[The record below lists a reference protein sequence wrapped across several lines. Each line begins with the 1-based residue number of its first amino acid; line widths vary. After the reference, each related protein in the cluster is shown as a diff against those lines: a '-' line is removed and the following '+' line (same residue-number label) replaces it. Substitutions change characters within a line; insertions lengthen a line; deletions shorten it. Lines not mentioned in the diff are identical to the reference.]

1 MKKKNWKDTLAW
13 LGEKLS
19 FLKLDMDEDEEEELE
34 IEERAFAPGRELPE
48 GDPKQRLERSRRQA
62 RHWRIFL
69 ASLIVIIAGSFF
81 LYNQLHVF
89 QDYVITASKSV
100 EAVSGTK
107 YLSVGK
113 KLYRYNSDGVSCISR
128 TGDTEWSV
136 TYSMQA
142 PIADLCDGTMVIAEQ
157 QGTQVYIVNRDGLLG
172 NFETQIPIL
181 KARVSRQGVVAL
193 VLQDDTVTWV
203 NLYQADGTSVATDK
217 TTVGESGYPLDVAL
231 SPNGQKMAVSYLKM
245 AEGVMT
251 DEVVFYHF
259 GAAGK
264 DKTDNIVSR
273 TEYTDEVIPQIY
285 FTDDAHA
292 VGVSDSGYHVFSG
305 SNAPEES
312 TSVQF
317 EKEIISSFHDAERIG
332 FLFLN
337 DDGDEQY
344 RMELYNYSGRKK
356 SSAKIDAKFDE
367 IKIENGQILMYN
379 DKGFDVFSKSGH
391 QRFSSAYE
399 KEVEGFFYFGEYR
412 KYLVIS
418 KDSFDKIRI
427 G

>member
-19 FLKLDMDEDEEEELE
+19 FLKLDIDEDEEEELE

-48 GDPKQRLERSRRQA
+48 GNPKQRLENHRR
-62 RHWRIFL
+62 RTRYWRIFL
-69 ASLIVIIAGSFF
+69 AVLLLVIAGSFF

-89 QDYVITASKSV
+89 RDYVITDTKEI
-100 EAVSGTK
+100 EAVSGTS

-113 KLYRYNSDGVSCISR
+113 RLYRYNSDGVSCISR

-142 PIADLCDGTMVIAEQ
+142 PIADLCDETMVIAEQ
-157 QGTQVYIVNRDGLLG
+157 QGTQVYVVGKDGLLG

-217 TTVGESGYPLDVAL
+217 TTVSESGYPLDVAL
-231 SPNGQKMAVSYLKM
+231 SPNGQKMAVSYLKLDG
-245 AEGVMT
+245 GVMT

-264 DKTDNIVSR
+264 DKMDNIVSSA
-273 TEYTDEVIPQIY
+273 EYTDQLIPQIY
-285 FTDDAHA
+285 FTDDTHA
-292 VGVSDSGYHVFSG
+292 VAVSDGGFYVFAG
-305 SNAPEES
+305 NNAPEES

-317 EKEIISSFHDAERIG
+317 EEEIISSFHDDGQIG
-332 FLFLN
+332 FLFQN
-337 DDGDEQY
+337 DEGEEQY
-344 RMELYNYSGRKK
+344 RMELYSYNGRKK
-356 SSAKIDAKFDE
+356 SSAKLDAKFDE

-379 DKGFDVFSKSGH
+379 DKGFDVFTKSGR

-412 KYLVIS
+412 KYLVIT